1 MSLLFEAMILLINS
15 HFFFFVFWGISC
27 DFVLNLLNSKE
38 EVLVVVFEFVKF
50 LLFFG
55 DFILVIFLF
64 SQKLKF
70 ILSLLVVLL
79 VNTFNEPDLF
89 LIKRTF
95 IFLLLSDLVERSSG
109 SLLCRLELGI
119 LFGHQLILDN
129 GRI

>member
-1 MSLLFEAMILLINS
+1 MSLFFETMILLINS
-15 HFFFFVFWGISC
+15 HFFFFVLWGISC

-55 DFILVIFLF
+55 DFILEIFLF

-89 LIKRTF
+89 LIKRTL

-109 SLLCRLELGI
+109 GLLCRLELGI